1 MAEVVVDTPVKIK
14 KVLTD
19 EEKEKR
25 REYNRAYMAK
35 RRQEPE
41 FLARQQ
47 ESCRKSHKRPEA
59 KAKEQKRNTTRKD
72 YFSLYHLDRKT
83 LVTKI
88 RELEEQL
95 KTSEE

>member
-1 MAEVVVDTPVKIK
+1 MAEVEVNTPVKIK

-25 REYNRAYMAK
+25 RNYNRSYMAK
-35 RRQEPE
+35 RREDPE

-59 KAKEQKRNTTRKD
+59 KAKERTRNTTRKD
-72 YFSLYHLDRKT
+72 YFSLYHLDKKT

-88 RELEEQL
+88 RELEDQL
-95 KTSEE
+95 KISDE

>member
-1 MAEVVVDTPVKIK
+1 MSNDENKPVKVK

-35 RRQEPE
+35 RRLEPE

-47 ESCRKSHKRPEA
+47 EACRKSQKRPEA
-59 KAKEQKRNTTRKD
+59 KIKERERNSTRKE
-72 YFSLYHLDRKT
+72 YFSLYHLERKK
-83 LVTKI
+83 LVERIK
-88 RELEEQL
+88 ELENNL
-95 KTSEE
+95 KTSEI